1 MKNRIQKLIDLG
13 CIICRE
19 YHQVYSV
26 PEIHHLRTG
35 VGIGQRSDK
44 MIPLCPLHHR
54 LSSDFSFHLARK
66 FFEENYG
73 TELELLEKVNDSM

>member
-1 MKNRIQKLIDLG
+1 MG
-13 CIICRE
+13 M
-19 YHQVYSV
+19 
-26 PEIHHLRTG
+26 
-35 VGIGQRSDK
+35 GQRNNNDNA
-44 MIPLCPLHHR
+44 IPLCPLHHR